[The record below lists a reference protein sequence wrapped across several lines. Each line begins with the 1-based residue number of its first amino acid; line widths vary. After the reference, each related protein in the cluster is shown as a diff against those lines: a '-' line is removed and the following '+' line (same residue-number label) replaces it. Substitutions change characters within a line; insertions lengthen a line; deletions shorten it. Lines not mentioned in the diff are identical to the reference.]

1 MDRGYV
7 QVYTGE
13 GKGKTTAAIGLCLR
27 ALGAGLSVYVG
38 QFIKARPSAEIEALR
53 SAWGA
58 GGCLETR
65 QYGLGRFIEG
75 DPGAPDI
82 VAARSGLVDARAA
95 LLSGRFDL
103 VVLDEICV
111 AVVRGLLEEG
121 DVLGLVA
128 SKPESVEL
136 VLTGRYATQ
145 SIVAAADLVT
155 EMRAVKHYHA
165 SGVVA
170 RAGIEL

>member
-1 MDRGYV
+1 MERGYV

-53 SAWGA
+53 AVPDARGS
-58 GGCLETR
+58 LETR
-65 QYGLGRFIEG
+65 QYGLGRFMEG
-75 DPGAPDI
+75 DPSASDI
-82 VAARSGLVDARAA
+82 EAARSGLADARTA
-95 LLSGRFDL
+95 LLSGSFDL

-111 AVVRGLLEEG
+111 AVARGLLEEG
-121 DVLGLVA
+121 EVLDLVA

-145 SIVAAADLVT
+145 SVVAAADLVT

-165 SGVVA
+165 SGVAA
-170 RAGIEL
+170 RSGIEL